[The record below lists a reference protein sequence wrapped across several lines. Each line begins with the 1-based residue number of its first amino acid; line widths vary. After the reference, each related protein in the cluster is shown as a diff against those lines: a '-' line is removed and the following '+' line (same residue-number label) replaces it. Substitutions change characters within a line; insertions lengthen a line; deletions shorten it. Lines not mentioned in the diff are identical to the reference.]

1 MTDLDRLQGSWN
13 IDFLEVDGT
22 AMPSSPDSRIVI
34 EDDKFQSLGMG
45 AVYEG
50 KLEID
55 ARRKPKQFDLVFTD
69 GPEKGNRSLGIYEL
83 NGDSWK
89 ICFTVTGKRRP
100 SKFETKPGSGLALE
114 TLTRGTAESIQ
125 PAEDAALSRPPT
137 PDPRPLSDPRPPSSG
152 PVPEIEG
159 EWQMVACT
167 ADGYPAPE
175 SMIKT
180 GRRVARN
187 GQTASWFGSKQIMKA
202 LYTVDRSSDP
212 RTIDYAL
219 SGGGSQFGIWKL
231 EGGILHI
238 CFAPA
243 GKPRPTSFETR
254 PGQGHTFTSWKLV
267 KK

>member
-1 MTDLDRLQGSWN
+1 MTDLDRLQGSWD
-13 IDFLEVDGT
+13 IASLEMDGH
-22 AMPSSPDSRIVI
+22 AMPSPAGSRIVI
-34 EDDKFQSLGMG
+34 EGSKFQSLGMG
-45 AVYEG
+45 ATYEG

-55 ARRKPKQFDLVFTD
+55 ARKKPKQFDLVFTA
-69 GPEKGNRSLGIYEL
+69 GPEEGNRSLGIYEL

-89 ICFTVTGKRRP
+89 ICFTVTGTRRP
-100 SKFETKPGSGLALE
+100 TEFETTGGSGLALE
-114 TLTRGTAESIQ
+114 TLTRGSVGSAQAAVE
-125 PAEDAALSRPPT
+125 AALPH
-137 PDPRPLSDPRPPSSG
+137 PPSPAPHPLLSN

-159 EWQMVACT
+159 EWQMVACS

-187 GQTASWFGSKQIMKA
+187 GETASWFGSRKIMQA
-202 LYTVDRSSDP
+202 RYSVDRSSNP
-212 RTIDYAL
+212 HSIDYSL
-219 SGGGSQFGIWKL
+219 SGGHSQFGIWKL
-231 EGGILHI
+231 ERGILHI

-243 GKPRPTSFETR
+243 GKPRPTSFETQ